1 MQESAHHVQK
11 DSHVRRVPEASRNPH
26 KNAQKVMWVMKPG
39 EVTMEIIV
47 LGQRLHFA
55 YESAL
60 RGCLLRHVGLLFDNM
75 VFRLA
80 HSSRNVTNIRNVK
93 HQVFG

>member
-11 DSHVRRVPEASRNPH
+11 DSLVKRVPEASRNPH

-39 EVTMEIIV
+39 EVAVEIIV
-47 LGQRLHFA
+47 LGQRPHLA

-60 RGCLLRHVGLLFDNM
+60 RGCLLRRVGLLFDTM

-80 HSSRNVTNIRNVK
+80 HSSRNVTNNRKVK
-93 HQVFG
+93 HHVFG

>member
-11 DSHVRRVPEASRNPH
+11 DSLVKRVPEASRNPH
-26 KNAQKVMWVMKPG
+26 KNALKVMWVMKPG

-47 LGQRLHFA
+47 PGQRLHFA

-80 HSSRNVTNIRNVK
+80 HSSRNVTNNRKVK
-93 HQVFG
+93 HHVFG

>member
-11 DSHVRRVPEASRNPH
+11 DSPVKRVPEASRNPH

-47 LGQRLHFA
+47 LGQWLPFA

-60 RGCLLRHVGLLFDNM
+60 WGCLLRHVGLLFDTM

-80 HSSRNVTNIRNVK
+80 YSSRNVMNNRKVK